1 MDWVVNSLCKKLVLW
16 YNGMRRFDML
26 AVNGYYDG
34 NVCLIEERV
43 SKKPQKVIITFLD
56 DSVQNEERSS
66 SREENLQ
73 ALKEVQ
79 KLYDSATDEAFG
91 LWKNHDNSISV
102 DEYVRNMRK
111 GRKFD
116 I

>member
-1 MDWVVNSLCKKLVLW
+1 
-16 YNGMRRFDML
+16 ML

-34 NVCLIEERV
+34 NVCLVEEKV

-56 DSVQNEERSS
+56 DFTQKKEKSA
-66 SREENLQ
+66 SREEKLQ

-79 KLYDSATDEAFG
+79 D
-91 LWKNHDNSISV
+91 LWKNHDNSVSV

-111 GRKFD
+111 GRQFD
-116 I
+116 IR